1 MPSRKGLP
9 SVLKANPQAK
19 PPRLGGLQPRNAA
32 SSQTRLNKQQ
42 NLLTKNKSAMIAGA
56 SRAVQDVIDRQAV
69 DDEERMYQLSQRGK
83 ATMFQ
88 SIEDVQ
94 LQSHDPYYEEV
105 DEAADMPTSSREGGK
120 RSTHEPF
127 GASSVAASAQHGV
140 FKSLQGGQN
149 MQS

>member
-1 MPSRKGLP
+1 
-9 SVLKANPQAK
+9 
-19 PPRLGGLQPRNAA
+19 
-32 SSQTRLNKQQ
+32 
-42 NLLTKNKSAMIAGA
+42 
-56 SRAVQDVIDRQAV
+56 
-69 DDEERMYQLSQRGK
+69 MYQLSQRGK

-105 DEAADMPTSSREGGK
+105 DEAADMPTSARDGGR
-120 RSTHEPF
+120 RSLQEPH
-127 GASSVAASAQHGV
+127 GASSAAASSQHGI